1 MANTATAK
9 RPRHI
14 DWGRIII
21 YTILILGV
29 FVAILPFFWMI
40 STSLMTLGET
50 INKKWLPDVPQFSN
64 YVEAWTEANFAKYF
78 LNSVIIT
85 AVTVLGQL
93 TVSILAGYGFARI
106 KFFGREVIFAIL
118 LASMMIPEDYK
129 VLDIIPCRYALDGQ
143 PGIENP
149 EGMAGN
155 KLEASAYVLFTPRAH
170 ADSLDGSSS
179 IGPWLYRV
187 TANLCYNWLN
197 RRRRWQL
204 ASEDML
210 RNLRGPRRESPEASF
225 ERQELRGA
233 VEEALEGLSLNHRL
247 VIMLFYMGDFNLEEI
262 GYILDCPVGTV
273 KSRLHYARL
282 RLREVISEEEIRP
295 LVEALQSVGGWR
307 HGTRQ
312 PNNR

>member
-118 LASMMIPEDYK
+118 LASMMIPES
-129 VLDIIPCRYALDGQ
+129 VIMIPNFLLIRGQIIPL
-143 PGIENP
+143 PG
-149 EGMAGN
+149 G
-155 KLEASAYVLFTPRAH
+155 T
-170 ADSLDGSSS
+170 
-179 IGPWLYRV
+179 
-187 TANLCYNWLN
+187 WLN
-197 RRRRWQL
+197 TLQALTVPFWGSVFSIFLLRQTSC
-204 ASEDML
+204 ASQ
-210 RNLRGPRRESPEASF
+210 AW
-225 ERQELRGA
+225 
-233 VEEALEGLSLNHRL
+233 
-247 VIMLFYMGDFNLEEI
+247 I
-262 GYILDCPVGTV
+262 T
-273 KSRLHYARL
+273 
-282 RLREVISEEEIRP
+282 
-295 LVEALQSVGGWR
+295 
-307 HGTRQ
+307 
-312 PNNR
+312 

>member
-118 LASMMIPEDYK
+118 LASMMIPES
-129 VLDIIPCRYALDGQ
+129 VIMIPNFLLIRGQIIPLPGGTWLNTLQALTVPFWGSVFSIFLLRQFFVTIPSELWDAARLDGAGHFRFLVQ
-143 PGIENP
+143 VVLPLSKAVIMTVLIFAFIGSWNAFLWPLLVTTKDTWRPLSVGLWTFVTEAGP
-149 EGMAGN
+149 ETQLLMAG
-155 KLEASAYVLFTPRAH
+155 AVITVIPVLILYFLTQKQFT
-170 ADSLDGSSS
+170 
-179 IGPWLYRV
+179 
-187 TANLCYNWLN
+187 
-197 RRRRWQL
+197 
-204 ASEDML
+204 
-210 RNLRGPRRESPEASF
+210 
-225 ERQELRGA
+225 
-233 VEEALEGLSLNHRL
+233 EGIATSGLK
-247 VIMLFYMGDFNLEEI
+247 G
-262 GYILDCPVGTV
+262 
-273 KSRLHYARL
+273 
-282 RLREVISEEEIRP
+282 
-295 LVEALQSVGGWR
+295 
-307 HGTRQ
+307 
-312 PNNR
+312 

>member
-118 LASMMIPEDYK
+118 LASMMIPES
-129 VLDIIPCRYALDGQ
+129 VIMIPNFLLIRGQIIPLPGGTWLNTLQALTVPFWGSVFSIFLLRQFFVTIPSELWDAARLDGAGHFRFLVQ
-143 PGIENP
+143 VVLPLSKAVIMTVLIFAFIGSWNAFLWPLLVTTKDTWRPLSVGLWTFVSEAGP
-149 EGMAGN
+149 ETQLLMAG
-155 KLEASAYVLFTPRAH
+155 AVITVIPVLILYFLTQKQFT
-170 ADSLDGSSS
+170 
-179 IGPWLYRV
+179 
-187 TANLCYNWLN
+187 
-197 RRRRWQL
+197 
-204 ASEDML
+204 
-210 RNLRGPRRESPEASF
+210 
-225 ERQELRGA
+225 
-233 VEEALEGLSLNHRL
+233 EGIATSGLK
-247 VIMLFYMGDFNLEEI
+247 G
-262 GYILDCPVGTV
+262 
-273 KSRLHYARL
+273 
-282 RLREVISEEEIRP
+282 
-295 LVEALQSVGGWR
+295 
-307 HGTRQ
+307 
-312 PNNR
+312 